1 MLRFVVVLC
10 VAASAIAAPGGGH
23 YEYGY
28 QQKHCHTKYNIKYD
42 QVCHEEY
49 DVVVD
54 TTYTEQCED
63 IVTQHCSQTHTQVHH
78 SSAVVG
84 HDSHVVSHGHSGYH
98 GKREAEP
105 GYGGYSSG
113 PHCKQ
118 NVQKQCHKVPHQNSR
133 KIPRQVCNQI
143 EIKVPYEVCG
153 SSYVHRNQYA
163 NGYGSYH

>member
-10 VAASAIAAPGGGH
+10 VAASALAAPGGGH

-28 QQKHCHTKYNIKYD
+28 HQKHCHTKYNIKYD
-42 QVCHEEY
+42 QKC
-49 DVVVD
+49 DTIVD
-54 TTYTEQCED
+54 TTYIEKCED
-63 IVTQHCSQTHTQVHH
+63 IVTQHCSETHTQVHK
-78 SSAVVG
+78 SSHVVG
-84 HDSHVVSHGHSGYH
+84 HDSYKVHGGYH
-98 GKREAEP
+98 KRDAEP
-105 GYGGYSSG
+105 GYGGHGYSSG